1 MRPRGSAGD
10 AWNTG
15 CRRAPRNH
23 TLPPNSAANRG
34 QTGPMAGTT
43 GPGVPAGASATK
55 NMDAG
60 GVAALWRSLGSP
72 ALRRRLL
79 LVAGLIAAII
89 AANTVAQ
96 IRLNAWQGA
105 FFDAIGQ
112 HDIAA
117 FIDQLKV
124 FAAIVTALL
133 VLVVAQTWLV
143 ERMKVRLR
151 ELVTM
156 DLLDAWLMP
165 RRAYL
170 LRLRGAIGE
179 HPDQRVHE
187 DARHFAELAT
197 DLGVG
202 LLQSTLL
209 LASFVGVL
217 WALSTDMSFTI
228 AGRLVAVPGYMV
240 WWALAYSIVGSVLTW
255 IVGRPL
261 IRLHAERYEKEG
273 AFRRALVN
281 IDEGAQGIVLNRVEA
296 GEKAAAGQAFEVAQA
311 VARRL
316 ADAVA
321 RLTWI
326 TSAYGW
332 GTLVAPVIAAMPAY
346 FAGSLSLGGLM
357 MVIGA
362 FGQVQQALRWF
373 VDNFPRIAD
382 AGATLRRVAA
392 LRRALAGLGGQ
403 VEGGIVVVEGPGDR
417 LVLEGLSLALP
428 NGVSRLETDPVVI
441 RPGERVLVVGEPGC
455 GKSTL
460 FLALAGLWRSGQG
473 RITVPMPTDMIF
485 LPQLP
490 YLPHGT
496 LREALAPGATPARD
510 PELTRVLV
518 RLGIGHLAR
527 DLGRT
532 ARWDRELGLDEQ
544 QGLQL
549 GWVLLKRPGWIVMN
563 DAASAFDESRR
574 KALLALLARELPG
587 SAFVATGR
595 LSEPTGLWTR
605 VLHLGCL
612 PDTPSRHAAGRL
624 RAAAFPRMPEPAATA
639 GEHEP

>member
-1 MRPRGSAGD
+1 MREAMRGTPDATRTINATHCLQPRADWTMAGD
-10 AWNTG
+10 
-15 CRRAPRNH
+15 
-23 TLPPNSAANRG
+23 
-34 QTGPMAGTT
+34 T
-43 GPGVPAGASATK
+43 GPGFPAGAPATG
-55 NMDAG
+55 NGNGIA
-60 GVAALWRSLGSP
+60 VFWRSMGSP
-72 ALRRRLL
+72 ALRQRLL
-79 LVAGLIAAII
+79 LVAGLIAGIV
-89 AANTVAQ
+89 AANTAAQ

-112 HDIAA
+112 HDFAA
-117 FIDQLKV
+117 FVAQLKV
-124 FAAIVTALL
+124 FAAIVTVLL
-133 VLVVAQTWLV
+133 VLVVAQTWLA
-143 ERMKVRLR
+143 ERLKVRLR
-151 ELVTM
+151 ELVTI

-170 LRLRGAIGE
+170 LRMRGAVGE

-187 DARHFAELAT
+187 DARHLAELAT

-217 WALSTDMSFTI
+217 WSLSADMSFTI
-228 AGRLVAVPGYMV
+228 AGRTVTVPGYMV
-240 WWALAYSIVGSVLTW
+240 WCALAYSLVGSVLTW

-261 IRLHAERYEKEG
+261 IRLNAERYEKEG
-273 AFRRALVN
+273 AFRFALVN
-281 IDEGAQGIVLNRVEA
+281 IDEGAQGIVLHRVEA
-296 GEKAAAGQAFEVAQA
+296 GERAVAGQAFEAVQA
-311 VARRL
+311 VAKRL

-346 FAGSLSLGGLM
+346 FAGNLSLGGLM

-392 LRRALAGLGGQ
+392 LRRALVGLGGDD
-403 VEGGIVVVEGPGDR
+403 EGGIVVAKGQDDS
-417 LVLEGLSLALP
+417 LVLDELALALP
-428 NGVSRLETDPVVI
+428 NGTSRLDADPVVI
-441 RPGERVLVVGEPGC
+441 RPGEHVLVAGEPGC

-460 FLALAGLWRSGQG
+460 FLALAGLWRAGRG
-473 RITVPMPTDMIF
+473 RITVPAPADMIF

-490 YLPHGT
+490 YLAHGT
-496 LREALAPGATPARD
+496 LREALEPGATPARD

-532 ARWDRELGLDEQ
+532 ARWDRELALDEQ

-549 GWVLLKRPGWIVMN
+549 GWVLLQRPGWIVM
-563 DAASAFDESRR
+563 DEAASAFDESRR
-574 KALLALLARELPG
+574 KALLALLAKELPG
-587 SAFVATGR
+587 SAFVVTGR
-595 LSEPTGLWTR
+595 LSEPDGFWTR
-605 VLHLGCL
+605 VLHLGCV
-612 PDTPSRHAAGRL
+612 PDRAPGPRPPVIRGNARIARK
-624 RAAAFPRMPEPAATA
+624 RREAAAAA
-639 GEHEP
+639 EHDP